1 MTTPD
6 NIATM
11 IMTREKNKAA
21 LFDLYAKKKRI
32 DELWACYQES
42 TPWKERAQLDSEIAL
57 LEAERQNSKVALMEM
72 KREAQAFREQRL
84 VTLLIAAL
92 EAKGMRD
99 EVNKAMQQCTDALK
113 HEGLLAAYTSNV

>member
-1 MTTPD
+1 MTTSE

-21 LFDLYAKKKRI
+21 LFDLYVKKKRI
-32 DELWACYQES
+32 NELWVCYKES
-42 TPWKERAQLDSEIAL
+42 TPWEERVQLDSEIAL

-99 EVNKAMQQCTDALK
+99 EVNQAMQQCTDALK
-113 HEGLLAAYTSNV
+113 HEGLLTAYTSNV